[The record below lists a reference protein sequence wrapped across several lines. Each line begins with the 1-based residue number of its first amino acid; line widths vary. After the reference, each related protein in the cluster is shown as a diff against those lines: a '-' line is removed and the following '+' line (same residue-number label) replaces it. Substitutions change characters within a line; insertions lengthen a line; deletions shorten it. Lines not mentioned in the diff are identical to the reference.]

1 MTNTYN
7 NVTHATYLVWAYTI
21 NGWVVRMATNKLAK
35 AEAELKATSGRAYVI
50 DTLTG
55 SITKKNY

>member
-7 NVTHATYLVWAYTI
+7 NTTRATYLVWAYTI

-35 AEAELKATSGRAYVI
+35 AEAELNATSGRAYVI

>member
-1 MTNTYN
+1 MTTTHNNT
-7 NVTHATYLVWAYTI
+7 TRATYLVWAYTVH
-21 NGWVVRMATNKLAK
+21 GWVVRLRTDKLAK

-50 DTLTG
+50 DALTG